1 VHGEAGNWKQIRQY
15 TSLDRAGLSSC
26 DGRRVEYPG
35 VQRPVDPKP
44 LNPLQFRF
52 CPAPWARQDKKNDRR
67 SRPARAAELRKQPHV
82 RSHGYWRQAVP
93 GDEIGR
99 ASCRERVWMTVGAEA
114 LKKKKS
120 HEVGMTKRRANSDQ

>member
-1 VHGEAGNWKQIRQY
+1 MFLRLWVRAPRILMKSIAIGVGSRALLGGGAGTPGGNPKRTGEPSEAGIWGQIRQS

-67 SRPARAAELRKQPHV
+67 SRPARAAELRKQP
-82 RSHGYWRQAVP
+82 
-93 GDEIGR
+93 
-99 ASCRERVWMTVGAEA
+99 
-114 LKKKKS
+114 
-120 HEVGMTKRRANSDQ
+120 